1 MNMKKLIS
9 LIVLVLCNFNI
20 VFGEVSVKYNHNLC
34 KFEIITSQDIKQTRN
49 TKKNIEQQVLEFCK
63 DKYIYDIS
71 CTIDKQNNYI
81 YLIFYNDKVE

>member
-1 MNMKKLIS
+1 MKKIFFILFLFIY
-9 LIVLVLCNFNI
+9 NI
-20 VFGEVSVKYNHNLC
+20 TYGEVPVKYNHNLC

-49 TKKNIEQQVLEFCK
+49 TKKNIEKQVLEFCK

-81 YLIFYNDKVE
+81 YLIFYNDKVK

>member
-1 MNMKKLIS
+1 MKKIILFFIF
-9 LIVLVLCNFNI
+9 LFLCNTI
-20 VFGEVSVKYNHNLC
+20 LAEVPVKYNHNLC

-49 TKKNIEQQVLEFCK
+49 TKKNIEKQVLEFCK
-63 DKYIYDIS
+63 DKYIYDIN